1 MRRILF
7 VLGELHDSDLQ
18 WMIDTGSV
26 LEAADGDV
34 LIEEGVPNER
44 LLIVIDGKAS
54 VRHRA
59 GGGAEITRVGIGE
72 LAGEIGLLDSRPP
85 IATVVAVGD
94 VRVFVLEYSTLRTKM
109 ERDSGFAARFYRA
122 VALVLANRLDAAQA
136 APSSADGSPLSEDV
150 RDEGELQP
158 ELMDSVALSG
168 ARFLSFLSRLE
179 KS

>member
-7 VLGELHDSDLQ
+7 VLGELHDADLQ
-18 WMIDTGSV
+18 WMIDAGSV
-26 LEAADGDV
+26 REAADGDV

-44 LLIVIDGKAS
+44 LLIVIDGVVS
-54 VRHRA
+54 VRQRA
-59 GGGAEITRVGIGE
+59 GGGAEITRMGIGE
-72 LAGEIGLLDSRPP
+72 MAGDISLLDSRPP
-85 IATVVAVGD
+85 IATIVAVGP
-94 VRVFVLEYSTLRTKM
+94 VRVFVLEHSTLRTKM
-109 ERDSGFAARFYRA
+109 ERDTGFAARFYRA
-122 VALVLANRLDAAQA
+122 VAVVLANRLTASQT
-136 APSSADGSPLSEDV
+136 APSAAGGSSLSEDA